1 LILKKKNIY
10 VLFRS
15 LFLVSA
21 VAFGQADHIVF
32 SEVVLTPSDG
42 EYVEITN
49 PTANDIDMSDYYLTD
64 ATDGSG
70 NAYYNLPSGTGYWS
84 GSSSDFICRFPS
96 DYSLSAGVSIKVSL
110 RDNDSYVSTYGESA
124 DLSLN
129 DNLLD
134 AVDGSNT
141 KGNAAAPKLSNT
153 SETLVLF
160 YWDGTSSTVKDVDYL
175 LWGDNS
181 FAVDKSGISG
191 YQSDTPVS
199 SQFYMSVHTTNE
211 KLIRL
216 ESASEGSESQS
227 GGNGITGHDETSE
240 PLSETWTTASLV
252 SSKPDISGL
261 SLTPASPNT
270 EDVLVFEVTVTDDEG
285 IASVNLKYEFQSE
298 SLSLP
303 MSESGS
309 SVYSV
314 QVGPLGAS
322 GSLIYSVLAE
332 DITGIKDS
340 TSKLAITISEPQA
353 VLTIAGLLN
362 DFDSYIGQE
371 VEINGVVTVPSGI
384 LRSDRVQVFI
394 QDNSKRGILLESP
407 QSGESLNRGDSIKV
421 NGVLSAYVSDYDDLQ
436 PQLSDATIS
445 ILKQNADIPIV
456 NLEFINVFN
465 EIVQIID
472 PEDLE
477 PLDVIK
483 YMNTYVKF
491 YGKIVSREDNLGGG
505 TNITLQDQNGAFTTV
520 RIWNS
525 TNILY
530 DSAEDLINYELDSLL
545 RIGNNIEIA
554 GIAGQYRGGS
564 QIQPAYNFD
573 IVEKLEGIIGDY
585 RAELSVSPYPFV
597 PQLGEVIKYSYRFP
611 SNARIKLR
619 VFDTAGRLITTLYD
633 EYRGISFYKEA
644 TWNGRDNL
652 NKLVPGGTYII
663 HLDIIDS
670 ITGKNYQKV
679 APVVIAVYKN

>member
-1 LILKKKNIY
+1 LILKKEIIY
-10 VLFRS
+10 VFFRS

-21 VAFGQADHIVF
+21 VTFGQADHIVF

-96 DYSLSAGVSIKVSL
+96 GYSLTAGGSIKVSL

-129 DNLLD
+129 DDLLD
-134 AVDGSNT
+134 AVEGSNT

-181 FAVDKSGISG
+181 FAVDKSGVSG

-199 SQFYMSVHTTNE
+199 SQSYMSVHTTNE
-211 KLIRL
+211 KLIRA
-216 ESASEGSESQS
+216 ESAGEGTEVQS

-240 PLSETWTTASLV
+240 PLSATWVTASLV
-252 SSKPDISGL
+252 SSKPDISDL
-261 SLTPASPNT
+261 SLTPASPT
-270 EDVLVFEVTVTDDEG
+270 SEDVLVFEVTVTDDEG
-285 IASVNLKYEFQSE
+285 IGSVNLKYEFQSE

-332 DITGIKDS
+332 DISGLKDS
-340 TSKLAITISEPQA
+340 TSKIAVTISDPPEDM
-353 VLTIAGLLN
+353 TIAGLLN
-362 DFDSYIGQE
+362 DLDSFVGQ
-371 VEINGVVTVPSGI
+371 VIEIDGVVTVPAGRLRTNFTEAFLQDESG
-384 LRSDRVQVFI
+384 
-394 QDNSKRGILLESP
+394 RGIILYSSQLDTSFT
-407 QSGESLNRGDSIKV
+407 RGDS
-421 NGVLSAYVSDYDDLQ
+421 VLVVAEVDEFDGKPELIYSNI
-436 PQLSDATIS
+436 T
-445 ILKQNADIPIV
+445 ILKQNAEVPVEEITIS
-456 NLEFINVFN
+456 EFNT
-465 EIVQIID
+465 
-472 PEDLE
+472 L
-477 PLDVIK
+477 K
-483 YMNTYVKF
+483 YGYTFVRVW
-491 YGKIVSREDNLGGG
+491 GKIISRSDPYG
-505 TNITLQDQNGAFTTV
+505 TNTGANISIQDASGEVTTM

-525 TNILY
+525 TNILFN
-530 DSAEDLINYELDSLL
+530 DDMQLINLELDSLL
-545 RIGNNIEIA
+545 QVGRIIEVA
-554 GIAGQYRGGS
+554 GIGGEYSGAS
-564 QIQPAYNFD
+564 QLQPAYATD
-573 IVEKLEGIIGDY
+573 ISEKLEGQTGDFD
-585 RAELSVSPYPFV
+585 ATLSVSPYPFV
-597 PQLGEVIKYSYRFP
+597 PQLGEVIKYSYSFP
-611 SNARIKLR
+611 SDARIKLR
-619 VFDTAGRLITTLYD
+619 VFDTVGRLITTLYD

-663 HLDIIDS
+663 HLDIIDA